1 MRIFLAIFS
10 LMLWAVPADAKA
22 AVSINW
28 LKTMVF
34 ASHQTD
40 YTGVFVYQYENHV
53 ESSRIT
59 HIAEADSEYEKLESL
74 DGSKRE
80 IIRHHGQ
87 VWCFVNHKIVPAG
100 TRPGRNTFPSLL
112 PEQLSILGENYLLRD
127 AGLDRV
133 AGYSAQAILFQPKD
147 GLRYSHKIWVHVDS
161 GLLLKAAVL
170 DEKGRVVEQY
180 AFTQLQI
187 GHEINRTEIKRQLDN
202 LPPIAPAI
210 QSISINSGWVVDAMP
225 AGFRKVTEIQR
236 SMRRQHAPVIQMVFT
251 DGLSAISLFI
261 EPNDKDEDDVE
272 GLSSRGA
279 LNLYQKLVGEKL
291 ITAVGEVPPRVLIQV
306 LDSARYNG
314 K

>member
-1 MRIFLAIFS
+1 MRILIAIFS
-10 LMLWAVPADAKA
+10 LMLWISPADAKTG
-22 AVSINW
+22 VSIDW

-40 YTGVFVYQYENHV
+40 YTGVFVYQYANHV
-53 ESSRIT
+53 ETSRIT
-59 HIAEADSEYEKLESL
+59 HIAEADSELEKLESL

-87 VWCFVNHKIVPAG
+87 VWCFVNHKIVPSG
-100 TRPGRNTFPSLL
+100 TQPGRNIFPSLL
-112 PEQLSILGENYLLRD
+112 PEQLSMLGENYVLRD

-133 AGYSAQAILFQPKD
+133 AGYNAQAILFQPKD
-147 GLRYSHKIWVHVDS
+147 GSRYTRKIWVHVDS

-170 DEKGRVVEQY
+170 DEKGQLVEQY

-187 GHEINRTEIKRQLDN
+187 GHEINRAELKSQLAA
-202 LPPIAPAI
+202 LPPNAPAA

-225 AGFRKVTEIQR
+225 RGFRKVNEIQR
-236 SMRRQHAPVIQMVFT
+236 SMRRQHAPVIQIVFT

-279 LNLYQKLVGEKL
+279 LNLYQKLVGDKL

>member
-1 MRIFLAIFS
+1 MRVSVVILS
-10 LMLWAVPADAKA
+10 LLFWASPTFAKA
-22 AVSINW
+22 SVSIDW
-28 LKTMVF
+28 LKTMAF

-40 YTGVFVYQYENHV
+40 YTGVFVYQYANHV
-53 ESSRIT
+53 ETSRIT

-74 DGSKRE
+74 DGSRRE

-112 PEQLSILGENYLLRD
+112 PEQLSILGENYELRD
-127 AGLDRV
+127 AGADRV
-133 AGYSAQAILFQPKD
+133 AGHNAQAILFQPKD
-147 GLRYSHKIWVHVDS
+147 NLRYAHKIWVHVDS

-170 DEKGRVVEQY
+170 DEKARVVEQY

-187 GHEINRTEIKRQLDN
+187 GREVDRAALKSQLVG
-202 LPPIAPAI
+202 LPPNAPAN
-210 QSISINSGWVVDAMP
+210 QSVNINSGWVIDAMP

-251 DGLSAISLFI
+251 DGLSAVSLFI
-261 EPNDKDEDDVE
+261 EPNDKDEDDIE

-279 LNLYQKLVGEKL
+279 LNLYQKLVGDKL
-291 ITAVGEVPPRVLIQV
+291 ITAVGEVPPRALMQV